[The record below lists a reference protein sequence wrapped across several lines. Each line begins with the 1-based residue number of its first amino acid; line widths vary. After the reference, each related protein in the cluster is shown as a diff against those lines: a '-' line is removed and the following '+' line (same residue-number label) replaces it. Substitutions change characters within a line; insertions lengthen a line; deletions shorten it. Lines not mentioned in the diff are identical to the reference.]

1 MGHALAFDTLTFSS
15 NLQEAGMDEKQA
27 KALATGLYNSQDRII
42 DNLATKQDVELVK
55 KDLEVVKQE
64 LDSKVDMVKKDL
76 ESKMDKL
83 DAKFDSKIDKLDSKV
98 DLIRKDMETSN
109 NLIRKDMDLIRKDME
124 TSNNLIRKDM
134 ASNHQLVKWMIG
146 TTLAAVVTILI
157 RSFS

>member
-1 MGHALAFDTLTFSS
+1 MGHALTFDTLTFAS
-15 NLQEAGMDEKQA
+15 NLQDAGMDEKQA
-27 KALATGLYNSQDRII
+27 KALAKGLYNSQDRII
-42 DNLATKQDVELVK
+42 ENLATKQDVEI
-55 KDLEVVKQE
+55 VKQE
-64 LDSKVDMVKKDL
+64 LESKIDKLDSKIDIVKKDL

-109 NLIRKDMDLIRKDME
+109 NLIRKDME

-134 ASNHQLVKWMIG
+134 ESNHQHVKWMVG